1 MLIESWCHL
10 HILEEVGV
18 SGKDV
23 CLVWGEYLSQTVGIE
38 NVVDGLHLVPCGCVH
53 VQYHHHVLRHIAEVA
68 FEPLQFGIG
77 KLLLILASAT
87 IVDVLHCDDVAT
99 SDIERVV
106 YGSEVLAEHFFGI
119 FLHARFR
126 VVQVGVALVEVV
138 VADTL
143 EESHTAAFDGVD
155 ILRIKR
161 HVVKHHVAKRHSYHV
176 ARLAQPACRMHYVVN
191 RLVAPSFHVVS
202 IEYLRV
208 AHYDVVEAVGYG
220 VASLQCELV
229 GSAVG
234 NSLAYGNVVARSQ
247 SVLLWQY
254 IFAWS
259 GYGDKLA
266 HRCVGRH
273 FPCAAFVCAAELA
286 SVVDHYALNTDS
298 VLIDDGAAQHHSLVI
313 GASAD
318 KCGKQKQSDEDSQ
331 AHNSYPFGLHK
342 FIR

>member
-1 MLIESWCHL
+1 M
-10 HILEEVGV
+10 

-53 VQYHHHVLRHIAEVA
+53 VQYHHHVLRYIAEVA

-87 IVDVLHCDDVAT
+87 IVDVLHRDDVA
-99 SDIERVV
+99 SAYVERVV
-106 YGSEVLAEHFFGI
+106 DRSEILAEYLFGI
-119 FLHARFR
+119 LLHTRFGI
-126 VVQVGVALVEVV
+126 VQVGISFVKVV
-138 VADTL
+138 IAYAL
-143 EESHTAAFDGVD
+143 EESHASAFDRVD

-161 HVVKHHVAKRHSYHV
+161 HIVKHHVAQRHSYHV

-191 RLVAPSFHVVS
+191 RLVAPSFHVVC

-208 AHYDVVEAVGYG
+208 AHYDVVEAVGNG
-220 VASLQCELV
+220 VASLKGEFV
-229 GSAVG
+229 GCSMG
-234 NSLAYGNVVARSQ
+234 NSLAYGDVVARSQ

-254 IFAWS
+254 IFARS
-259 GYGDKLA
+259 GYGYKLA
-266 HRCVGRH
+266 HRCVGRQL
-273 FPCAAFVCAAELA
+273 PCAASVGTAELT
-286 SVVDHYALNTDS
+286 SVVNHYALNTDS

-318 KCGKQKQSDEDSQ
+318 KCGKQKQSDEDS
-331 AHNSYPFGLHK
+331 
-342 FIR
+342 